1 MSEDY
6 GSDIL
11 TLTDDDG
18 VELEMEVLDSLELRG
33 VTYTLLWPLAI
44 GGEPVEEDSEE
55 AGFVILRMEGDDED
69 TMCTVDSEDEVD
81 EVYTLFMQR
90 LEEAEDEDDDEA

>member
-18 VELEMEVLDSLELRG
+18 LELELELLDSLEYQGNEYR
-33 VTYTLLWPLAI
+33 LLWPLAI
-44 GGEPVEEDSEE
+44 DGEPVEEDSDDC
-55 AGFVILRMEGDDED
+55 GFVILRLSTED
-69 TMCTVDSEDEVD
+69 GEDMLCTVDDQAEADA
-81 EVYTLFMQR
+81 VYELFMER
-90 LEEAEDEDDDEA
+90 LEEAEDGEDE